1 MIRIETPADIGET
14 LALLRQLAGLT
25 QQQLV
30 AACGISQTEISLY
43 EVGDRMPGP
52 AKLLRHLAGLGWGLA
67 IVPLNESGPE
77 TALSA
82 TESAEHGTG
91 VEGEGVSEPNGP
103 TGHTEVLALLRQALH
118 LRTHGERAPG
128 GGETWADW
136 DRRAETLLRGVDD
149 PEFCRPKRFG
159 GDA

>member
-43 EVGDRMPGP
+43 ELGDRVPRP

-67 IVPLNESGPE
+67 VVPLGEKGPE

-82 TESAEHGTG
+82 TESAEQGPE
-91 VEGEGVSEPNGP
+91 VDGEGVGGSNGC
-103 TGHTEVLALLRQALH
+103 TGHTEAVALSGHPDAFAVQSPHPTCIDVTAIDQK
-118 LRTHGERAPG
+118 PG
-128 GGETWADW
+128 SEWICG
-136 DRRAETLLRGVDD
+136 
-149 PEFCRPKRFG
+149 PECPKE
-159 GDA
+159 A

>member
-43 EVGDRMPGP
+43 EVGARVPRP

-67 IVPLNESGPE
+67 IVPLGETGPE

-82 TESAEHGTG
+82 TESAEHGPG
-91 VEGEGVSEPNGP
+91 VDREGVGASNGC
-103 TGHTEVLALLRQALH
+103 TGHTEAVTLLRQALH

-128 GGETWADW
+128 GTETWAEW
-136 DRRAETLLRGVDD
+136 DRRAETLLRGVDRH
-149 PEFCRPKRFG
+149 EG
-159 GDA
+159 GEA